1 MNIILTNSYEKGN
14 SRMDVKIY
22 EYDAV
27 IVGAGLAGLA
37 AAKELT
43 EAGKKTAVITKLH
56 PLRSHSGAAQGGI
69 NAALGKDDSTE
80 LHEFDTVKGSDYL
93 ADQDC
98 VEFMCSK
105 APETIRWAERMGAVF
120 SRDEEGDIAIRPF
133 GGQSKP
139 RACYAKDR
147 TGLTLLQTIYEQAD
161 RAGIEVFDEWYCS
174 DLIYED
180 GKVSGV
186 VAYDLRN
193 SEPAIFNAKV
203 TMFATGGHGRAY
215 RFNSNAHANTG
226 DSLSIVARH
235 GLPLEDMEF
244 VQFHPSGLG
253 GSGVLI
259 SEAARGEGGRL
270 FNSEG
275 ERFMTKYAPNAMEL
289 ASRDVVSRAI
299 MEEVRQGKG
308 VGKDGQSVN
317 IDLTHL
323 DPQIIL
329 TKLPELREL
338 AIAFQGQD
346 MLKEPIHI
354 SATAHYSMGG
364 IPTNIN
370 CQVRK
375 SPTEMV
381 EGFYAAGECSC
392 VSVHGANRLGA
403 NSVLEALL
411 FGRHAGETMVKQL
424 DEGIELRPAKVSD
437 ADNCINE
444 MEKLRTS
451 NGKERVPA
459 LREELQ
465 IGMTKNAG
473 VFRTKESLEM
483 QLALINEL
491 LERFNDIR
499 IDDKSKTFNTDLQE
513 ATELGHMLEF
523 SKFIVHGALI
533 REESRGGHFRED
545 FPTRDDAKF
554 MKHTYAYMDKD
565 FNMTHE
571 WGEVVQGKFEPMER
585 KY

>member
-1 MNIILTNSYEKGN
+1 
-14 SRMDVKIY
+14 
-22 EYDAV
+22 
-27 IVGAGLAGLA
+27 
-37 AAKELT
+37 
-43 EAGKKTAVITKLH
+43 
-56 PLRSHSGAAQGGI
+56 
-69 NAALGKDDSTE
+69 
-80 LHEFDTVKGSDYL
+80 
-93 ADQDC
+93 
-98 VEFMCSK
+98 MCTK

-133 GGQSKP
+133 GGQSQP

-147 TGLTLLQTIYEQAD
+147 TGLTLLQTIYEQAN

-174 DLIYED
+174 DLIYKD

-186 VAYDLRN
+186 AAYNIRN

-270 FNSEG
+270 FNSKG
-275 ERFMTKYAPNAMEL
+275 ERFMSKYAPNAMEL

-299 MEEVRQGKG
+299 MQEIREGRG

-346 MLKEPIHI
+346 MLQEPIHI

-364 IPTNIN
+364 IPVNIN

-375 SPTEMV
+375 NTKELV

-411 FGRHAGETMVKQL
+411 FGRHAGENMIKAL
-424 DEGIELRPAKVSD
+424 DDGIELRPALVSD
-437 ADNCINE
+437 ANNMLAE
-444 MEKLRTS
+444 MKKLRTS
-451 NGKERVPA
+451 NGDERVPA

-465 IGMTKNAG
+465 NGMTKNAG
-473 VFRTKESLEM
+473 VFRTKKSLKE
-483 QLALINEL
+483 QLALINDL
-491 LERFNDIR
+491 LKRFNHIR

-513 ATELGHMLEF
+513 AIELGHMLEF
-523 SKFIVHGALI
+523 SKFIVDGALN

-545 FPTRDDAKF
+545 FPKRNDKKF
-554 MKHTYAYMDKD
+554 LKHTYAYMDKN
-565 FNMTHE
+565 FNITSE
-571 WGEVVQGKFEPMER
+571 WGDVVLGKFEPKER
-585 KY
+585 TY

>member
-1 MNIILTNSYEKGN
+1 
-14 SRMDVKIY
+14 MDVTIY

-27 IVGAGLAGLA
+27 VVGAGLAGLA

-43 EAGKKTAVITKLH
+43 EAGRETAVITKLH

-98 VEFMCSK
+98 VELMCSK

-120 SRDEEGDIAIRPF
+120 SRNNEGDIAIRPF

-147 TGLTLLQTIYEQAD
+147 TGLTLLQTIYEQAYK
-161 RAGIEVFDEWYCS
+161 AGIEVFDEWYVGE
-174 DLIYED
+174 LLYED
-180 GKVSGV
+180 GKAYGV
-186 VAYDLRN
+186 VAYNIRN
-193 SEPAIFNAKV
+193 SEVAIFNAKV
-203 TMFATGGHGRAY
+203 VMFATGGHARAY

-253 GSGVLI
+253 GSGILI

-275 ERFMTKYAPNAMEL
+275 ERFMSKYAPNAMEL

-299 MEEVRQGKG
+299 MEEVRAGKG
-308 VGKDGQSVN
+308 VGKNNQSVN

-323 DPQIIL
+323 DPEIIL
-329 TKLPELREL
+329 TRLPELREL

-375 SPTEMV
+375 NPRELV

-403 NSVLEALL
+403 NSLLEALF
-411 FGRHAGETMVKQL
+411 FGRHAGENMVKALNQ
-424 DEGIELRPAKVSD
+424 GIEFKKVKKSD
-437 ADNCINE
+437 ADRFINE
-444 MEKLRTS
+444 LKRVKTS
-451 NGKERVPA
+451 NGKESVPK

-465 IGMTKNAG
+465 NGMTANAG
-473 VFRTKESLEM
+473 VFRTKESLEK
-483 QLALINEL
+483 QLKLIDEL
-491 LERFNDIR
+491 LKRYKNIR
-499 IDDKSKTFNTDLQE
+499 IDDKSNRYNTDLQE
-513 ATELGHMLEF
+513 ALELGHMLEF
-523 SKFIVHGALI
+523 SKFIVYGALI
-533 REESRGGHFRED
+533 REESRGGHYRED
-545 FPTRDDAKF
+545 FPIRDDERF
-554 MKHTYAYMDKD
+554 LKHTYAYMDK
-565 FNMTHE
+565 NYNLTHE
-571 WGEVVQGKFEPMER
+571 WGEVVLGKFEPMER

>member
-1 MNIILTNSYEKGN
+1 MSKNS
-14 SRMDVKIY
+14 DIKIY

-27 IVGAGLAGLA
+27 IVGSGLAGLA

-69 NAALGKDDSTE
+69 NAALGAEDSTE

-98 VEFMCSK
+98 VELMCTK

-120 SRDEEGDIAIRPF
+120 SRNDEGNIAIRPF
-133 GGQSKP
+133 GGQSQP

-161 RAGIEVFDEWYCS
+161 RAGIEVFDEWYAG

-180 GKVSGV
+180 GKASGV
-186 VAYDLRN
+186 VAYDIRN
-193 SEPAIFNAKV
+193 SEVAIFNAKV
-203 TMFATGGHGRAY
+203 TMFATGGNGRLF

-299 MEEVRQGKG
+299 MEEVRQGRG

-317 IDLTHL
+317 LDLTHL
-323 DPQIIL
+323 DPEIIL
-329 TKLPELREL
+329 TRLPELREL

-346 MLKEPIHI
+346 MLNEAIHI

-364 IPTNIN
+364 IPTNID
-370 CQVRK
+370 CQVQK
-375 SPTEMV
+375 NAEGDLV
-381 EGFYAAGECSC
+381 EGFYAAGECAC

-403 NSVLEALL
+403 NSVLEAML
-411 FGRHAGETMVKQL
+411 FGRHAGENMIKAL
-424 DEGIELRPAKVSD
+424 DAGVTLRAATVAD
-437 ADNCINE
+437 ADTLVNE
-444 MEKLRTS
+444 MDGIKTS
-451 NGKERVPA
+451 NGDESIPGLRV
-459 LREELQ
+459 ELQ
-465 IGMTKNAG
+465 NGMTANAG
-473 VFRTKESLEM
+473 VFRTKESLEK
-483 QLALINEL
+483 QLDIIDDVLA
-491 LERFNDIR
+491 RFKNVR
-499 IDDKSKTFNTDLQE
+499 IDDKSNTFNTDLQE
-513 ATELGHMLEF
+513 AIELGHMIES
-523 SKFIVHGALI
+523 SKVVVVGALT
-533 REESRGGHFRED
+533 REESRGGHYRED
-545 FPTRDDAKF
+545 FTTRDDEKF
-554 MKHTYAYMDKD
+554 MKHTYATMDAD
-565 FNMTHE
+565 YNVNIA
-571 WGEVVQGKFEPMER
+571 WGEVTPGKFEPMER

>member
-1 MNIILTNSYEKGN
+1 
-14 SRMDVKIY
+14 MDVKIY

-98 VEFMCSK
+98 VELMCSK

-174 DLIYED
+174 DLIYKD
-180 GKVSGV
+180 GKVSGI
-186 VAYDLRN
+186 VAYDIKN

-411 FGRHAGETMVKQL
+411 FGRHAGENMIKAL
-424 DEGIELRPAKVSD
+424 DEGIELRPAKVAD
-437 ADNCINE
+437 ADTMLEE
-444 MEKLRTS
+444 MKKLKTS
-451 NGKERVPA
+451 NGIERVSA

-473 VFRTKESLEM
+473 VFRSKESLDE
-483 QLALINEL
+483 QIALIDSL
-491 LERFNDIR
+491 LVRFDSIR
-499 IDDKSKTFNTDLQE
+499 IDDKSKIFNTDLQE
-513 ATELGHMLEF
+513 ALELGHMLEF
-523 SKFIVHGALI
+523 SKFIVDGALN

-545 FPTRDDAKF
+545 FPTRDDKKF
-554 MKHTYAYMDKD
+554 LKHTYAYMDKA
-565 FNMTHE
+565 FNITSE
-571 WGEVVQGKFEPMER
+571 WGEVV
-585 KY
+585 

>member
-1 MNIILTNSYEKGN
+1 
-14 SRMDVKIY
+14 MDVKIY

-93 ADQDC
+93 ADQDA
-98 VEFMCSK
+98 VELMCSK

-120 SRDEEGDIAIRPF
+120 SRDKEGDIAIRPF

-147 TGLTLLQTIYEQAD
+147 TGLTLLQTIYEQAY
-161 RAGIEVFDEWYCS
+161 RAGIEVFDEWYAG
-174 DLIYED
+174 DLLYED
-180 GKVSGV
+180 GKAYGV
-186 VAYDLRN
+186 VAYNIRD
-193 SEPAIFNAKV
+193 SKEMAIFNARV
-203 TMFATGGHGRAY
+203 TMFATGGHGRAF

-253 GSGVLI
+253 GSGILI

-270 FNSEG
+270 YNSEG
-275 ERFMTKYAPNAMEL
+275 ERFMSKYAPNAMEL

-308 VGKDGQSVN
+308 VGKDKQSVN

-323 DPQIIL
+323 DPEIIL
-329 TKLPELREL
+329 TRLPELREL

-364 IPTNIN
+364 IPVNID

-375 SPTEMV
+375 NPKELV

-403 NSVLEALL
+403 NSLLEALL
-411 FGRHAGETMVKQL
+411 FGRHAGENMVKAL
-424 DEGIELRPAKVSD
+424 DSGVELRTVTTDD
-437 ADNCINE
+437 ATRFIDE
-444 MEKLRTS
+444 FTRVKTS
-451 NGKERVPA
+451 NGRERVPK

-465 IGMTKNAG
+465 NGMTADAG
-473 VFRTKESLEM
+473 VFRTKESLER
-483 QLALINEL
+483 QLKLIDEL
-491 LERFNDIR
+491 MERYRDIR
-499 IDDKSKTFNTDLQE
+499 IDDKSDTFNTDLQE
-513 ATELGHMLEF
+513 ALELGHMLEF
-523 SKFIVHGALI
+523 SKFIVVGALK
-533 REESRGGHFRED
+533 REESRGGHYRED
-545 FPTRDDAKF
+545 FPTRDDERF
-554 MKHTYAYMDKD
+554 LKHTYAYMDKD
-565 FNMTHE
+565 YNINIE
-571 WGEVVQGKFEPMER
+571 WGDVVLGKFEPMER

>member
-1 MNIILTNSYEKGN
+1 
-14 SRMDVKIY
+14 MDVKIY

-27 IVGAGLAGLA
+27 VVGAGLAGLA

-93 ADQDC
+93 ADQDA
-98 VEFMCSK
+98 VELMCSK

-120 SRDEEGDIAIRPF
+120 SRDKEGDIAIRPF

-147 TGLTLLQTIYEQAD
+147 TGLTLLQTIYEQAY
-161 RAGIEVFDEWYCS
+161 RAGIEVFDEWYAG
-174 DLIYED
+174 DLLYED
-180 GKVSGV
+180 GKAYGV
-186 VAYDLRN
+186 VAYNIRD
-193 SEPAIFNAKV
+193 SKEMAIFNARV
-203 TMFATGGHGRAY
+203 TMFATGGHGRAF

-253 GSGVLI
+253 GSGILI

-270 FNSEG
+270 YNSEG
-275 ERFMTKYAPNAMEL
+275 ERFMSKYAPNAMEL

-308 VGKDGQSVN
+308 VGKDKQSVN

-323 DPQIIL
+323 DPEIIL
-329 TKLPELREL
+329 TRLPELREL

-364 IPTNIN
+364 IPVNID

-375 SPTEMV
+375 NPKELV

-403 NSVLEALL
+403 NSLLEALL
-411 FGRHAGETMVKQL
+411 FGRHAGENMVKAL
-424 DEGIELRPAKVSD
+424 DSGVELRRATQDDAKRFIDEFTRV
-437 ADNCINE
+437 
-444 MEKLRTS
+444 KTS
-451 NGKERVPA
+451 NGKERVPK

-465 IGMTKNAG
+465 NGMTADAG
-473 VFRTKESLEM
+473 VFRSKESLER
-483 QLALINEL
+483 QLKLIDNL
-491 LERFNDIR
+491 IERYRDIR
-499 IDDKSKTFNTDLQE
+499 IDDKSDTFNTDLQE
-513 ATELGHMLEF
+513 ALELGHMLEF
-523 SKFIVHGALI
+523 SKFIVVGALK
-533 REESRGGHFRED
+533 REESRGGHYRED
-545 FPTRDDAKF
+545 FPTRDDERF
-554 MKHTYAYMDKD
+554 LKHTYAYMDKD
-565 FNMTHE
+565 YNINIE
-571 WGEVVQGKFEPMER
+571 WGDVVLGKFEPMER

>member
-1 MNIILTNSYEKGN
+1 MSI
-14 SRMDVKIY
+14 KIY

-98 VEFMCSK
+98 VELMCSK

-174 DLIYED
+174 DLIYND

-186 VAYDLRN
+186 VAYDIRT
-193 SEPAIFNAKV
+193 SEVAIFNANV

-323 DPQIIL
+323 DPEIIL

-370 CQVRK
+370 CQVQK
-375 SPTEMV
+375 NGAGDLV

-403 NSVLEALL
+403 NSVLEAML
-411 FGRHAGETMVKQL
+411 FGRHAGENMIKAL
-424 DEGIELRPAKVSD
+424 DEGVELRPAKVSD
-437 ADNCINE
+437 ADACIEE
-444 MEKLRTS
+444 MTTLLTS

-473 VFRTKESLEM
+473 VFRTKESLQE
-483 QLALINEL
+483 QLDLIDEL
-491 LERFNDIR
+491 LVRFKDIR

-523 SKFIVHGALI
+523 SKFIVDGALN

-545 FPTRDDAKF
+545 FPTRDDEKF

-565 FNMTHE
+565 YKMTSE

>member
-1 MNIILTNSYEKGN
+1 
-14 SRMDVKIY
+14 MDVKIY

-93 ADQDC
+93 ADQDA
-98 VEFMCSK
+98 VELMCSK

-120 SRDEEGDIAIRPF
+120 SRDKEGDIAIRPF

-147 TGLTLLQTIYEQAD
+147 TGLTLLQTIYEQAF
-161 RAGIEVFDEWYCS
+161 RAGIEVFDEWYAG
-174 DLIYED
+174 DLLYKD

-186 VAYDLRN
+186 VAYNIRD
-193 SEPAIFNAKV
+193 SKEIAIFNAKV
-203 TMFATGGHGRAY
+203 TMFATGGHGRAF

-253 GSGVLI
+253 GSGILI

-270 FNSEG
+270 YNSEG

-308 VGKDGQSVN
+308 VGKDKQSVN

-323 DPQIIL
+323 DPEIIL
-329 TKLPELREL
+329 TRLPELREL

-364 IPTNIN
+364 IPVNID

-375 SPTEMV
+375 NPNELV

-403 NSVLEALL
+403 NSLLEALF
-411 FGRHAGETMVKQL
+411 FGRHAGENMVKAL
-424 DEGIELRPAKVSD
+424 DSGVELRRATQDDAKRFIDEFTRV
-437 ADNCINE
+437 
-444 MEKLRTS
+444 KTS
-451 NGKERVPA
+451 NGKERVPK

-465 IGMTKNAG
+465 NGMTADAG
-473 VFRTKESLEM
+473 VFRTKESLER
-483 QLALINEL
+483 QLKLIDEL
-491 LERFNDIR
+491 MERYRDIR
-499 IDDKSKTFNTDLQE
+499 IDDKSDTFNTDFQE
-513 ATELGHMLEF
+513 ALELGHMLEF
-523 SKFIVHGALI
+523 SKFIVVGALK
-533 REESRGGHFRED
+533 REESRGGHYRED
-545 FPTRDDAKF
+545 FPTRDDERF
-554 MKHTYAYMDKD
+554 LKHTYAYMDKD
-565 FNMTHE
+565 YNINIE
-571 WGEVVQGKFEPMER
+571 WGDVVLGKFEPMER

>member
-1 MNIILTNSYEKGN
+1 MSKNS
-14 SRMDVKIY
+14 DIKIY

-27 IVGAGLAGLA
+27 IVGSGLAGLA

-69 NAALGKDDSTE
+69 NAALGKEDSTE

-98 VEFMCSK
+98 VELMCAK
-105 APETIRWAERMGAVF
+105 APETIRWAEHMGAVF

-133 GGQSKP
+133 GGQSQP

-147 TGLTLLQTIYEQAD
+147 TGLTLLQTIYEQAY
-161 RAGIEVFDEWYCS
+161 RAGIEVFDEWYAG

-180 GKVSGV
+180 GKASGV
-186 VAYDLRN
+186 VAYDIRN
-193 SEPAIFNAKV
+193 SEVAIFNAKV
-203 TMFATGGHGRAY
+203 TMFATGGNGRLF

-299 MEEVRQGKG
+299 MEEVRQGRG
-308 VGKDGQSVN
+308 VGKGGQSVN

-323 DPQIIL
+323 DPEIIL
-329 TKLPELREL
+329 TRLPELREL

-364 IPTNIN
+364 IPTNID
-370 CQVRK
+370 CQVQK
-375 SPTEMV
+375 NSAGDLV
-381 EGFYAAGECSC
+381 EGFYAAGECAC

-403 NSVLEALL
+403 NSVLEAML
-411 FGRHAGETMVKQL
+411 FGRHAGENMIKAL
-424 DEGIELRPAKVSD
+424 DEGMTLRKATVAD
-437 ADNCINE
+437 ADTFVHE
-444 MEKLRTS
+444 MNIIKTS
-451 NGKERVPA
+451 NGAESIPG

-465 IGMTKNAG
+465 VGMTADAG
-473 VFRTKESLEM
+473 VFRTKESLER
-483 QLALINEL
+483 QLALIDDL
-491 LERFNDIR
+491 LVRFNNVR
-499 IDDKSKTFNTDLQE
+499 IDDKSNTFNTDLQE
-513 ATELGHMLEF
+513 AIELGHMIE
-523 SKFIVHGALI
+523 SAKIVVVGALT
-533 REESRGGHFRED
+533 REESRGGHYRED
-545 FPTRDDAKF
+545 FPTRDDEKF

-565 FNMTHE
+565 FGVNIG

>member
-1 MNIILTNSYEKGN
+1 MSTNP
-14 SRMDVKIY
+14 DVKIY

-43 EAGKKTAVITKLH
+43 EAGMKTAIITKLH

-69 NAALGKDDSTE
+69 NAALHPDDSTE

-98 VEFMCSK
+98 VELMCTK

-120 SRDEEGDIAIRPF
+120 SRDEKGDIAIRPF

-147 TGLTLLQTIYEQAD
+147 TGLAVLQAIYEQAH
-161 RAGIEVFDEWYCS
+161 RAGIEVYDEWYAA
-174 DLIYED
+174 DLLYKD

-186 VAYDLRN
+186 AAYDIRN
-193 SEPAIFNAKV
+193 SKPAIFNAKV

-270 FNSEG
+270 FNSLG
-275 ERFMTKYAPNAMEL
+275 ERFMEKYAPNAMEL

-299 MEEVRQGKG
+299 MEEVRQGRG

-323 DPQIIL
+323 DPEIIL
-329 TKLPELREL
+329 TRLPELREL

-346 MLKEPIHI
+346 MLKEAIHI

-375 SPTEMV
+375 SPTEFV

-411 FGRHAGETMVKQL
+411 FGRHAGENMVKELQ
-424 DEGIELRPAKVSD
+424 EGNIELRKATVSD
-437 ADNCINE
+437 ADTMLAE
-444 MEKLRTS
+444 MHKLKTS
-451 NGKERVPA
+451 NGTERVPA
-459 LREELQ
+459 LRIELQ
-465 IGMTKNAG
+465 DGMTKNAG
-473 VFRTKESLEM
+473 VFRTKESLEA
-483 QLALINEL
+483 QIVLIDSL
-491 LERFNDIR
+491 LERFNNIR
-499 IDDKSKTFNTDLQE
+499 IDDKSNTFNTDLQE
-513 ATELGHMLEF
+513 AIELGHMLEF
-523 SKFIVHGALI
+523 SKFIVDGALN
-533 REESRGGHFRED
+533 REESRGGHYRED
-545 FPTRDDAKF
+545 FPTRDDKNF
-554 MKHTYAYMDKD
+554 LKHTYAYMDKE

-571 WGEVVQGKFEPMER
+571 WGEVVLGKFEPKER
-585 KY
+585 TY

>member
-1 MNIILTNSYEKGN
+1 MGIQIH
-14 SRMDVKIY
+14 

-69 NAALGKDDSTE
+69 NAALGAEDSTE

-98 VEFMCSK
+98 VELMCTK

-120 SRDEEGDIAIRPF
+120 SRNEEGNIAIRPF

-147 TGLTLLQTIYEQAD
+147 TGLTLLQTIYEQAY
-161 RAGIEVFDEWYCS
+161 RAGIEVFDEWYAG

-186 VAYDLRN
+186 VAYNIRN
-193 SEPAIFNAKV
+193 SEMAIFNAKV
-203 TMFATGGHGRAY
+203 TMFATGGHARAF

-270 FNSEG
+270 YNSEG

-299 MEEVRQGKG
+299 MEEVRQGRG

-323 DPQIIL
+323 DPEIIL
-329 TKLPELREL
+329 TRLPELREL

-346 MLKEPIHI
+346 MIKEPIHI

-364 IPTNIN
+364 IPTNID
-370 CQVRK
+370 CQVQK
-375 SPTEMV
+375 DEKGNLV

-411 FGRHAGETMVKQL
+411 FGRHAGENMIKAL
-424 DEGIELRPAKVSD
+424 DEGIELRKASEKD
-437 ADNCINE
+437 AERFVTEFETI
-444 MEKLRTS
+444 KRS
-451 NGKERVPA
+451 NGKETVPG
-459 LREELQ
+459 LRAELQ
-465 IGMTKNAG
+465 AGMTADAG
-473 VFRTKESLEM
+473 VFRSKESLER
-483 QLALINEL
+483 QLKLIDEL
-491 LERFNDIR
+491 LVRFKNIR
-499 IDDKSKTFNTDLQE
+499 IDDKSDTFNTDLQE
-513 ATELGHMLEF
+513 ALELGHMLEF
-523 SKFIVHGALI
+523 SKFIVDGALN
-533 REESRGGHFRED
+533 REESRGGHYRED
-545 FPTRDDAKF
+545 FPTRDDEKF
-554 MKHTYAYMDKD
+554 LKHTYAFMDE
-565 FNMTHE
+565 NYNIRTE
-571 WGEVVQGKFEPMER
+571 WGEVTLGKFEPKER

>member
-1 MNIILTNSYEKGN
+1 MSKNS
-14 SRMDVKIY
+14 DIKIY

-27 IVGAGLAGLA
+27 IVGSGLAGLA

-43 EAGKKTAVITKLH
+43 EAGKKTAIITKLH

-69 NAALGKDDSTE
+69 NAAIGPEDSTE

-98 VEFMCSK
+98 VELMCTK
-105 APETIRWAERMGAVF
+105 APETIRWAERMGATF
-120 SRDEEGDIAIRPF
+120 SRNEEGNIAIRPF

-147 TGLTLLQTIYEQAD
+147 TGLALLQAIYEQAD
-161 RAGIEVFDEWYCS
+161 RAGIEVFDEWYAA
-174 DLIYED
+174 DLLYKD
-180 GKVSGV
+180 GKAYGV
-186 VAYDLRN
+186 AAYDIRN
-193 SEPAIFNAKV
+193 SKPAIFNAKV

-226 DSLSIVARH
+226 DSLSIVSRH

-275 ERFMTKYAPNAMEL
+275 ERFMSKYAPNAMEL

-299 MEEVRQGKG
+299 MEEVRQGRG

-323 DPQIIL
+323 DPEIIL
-329 TKLPELREL
+329 TRLPELREL

-370 CQVRK
+370 CEVRK
-375 SPTEMV
+375 SPTEMT
-381 EGFYAAGECSC
+381 EGFYAAGECAC

-403 NSVLEALL
+403 ISVLEALL
-411 FGRHAGETMVKQL
+411 FGRHAGENMVKKI
-424 DEGIELRPAKVSD
+424 DEGIELYPASEAD
-437 ADNCINE
+437 AETMLSEI
-444 MEKLRTS
+444 EKIKTS
-451 NGKERVPA
+451 NGNETVPGI
-459 LREELQ
+459 REELQ
-465 IGMTKNAG
+465 AGMTADAG
-473 VFRTKESLEM
+473 VFRTKESLER
-483 QLALINEL
+483 QLKLIDEL
-491 LERFNDIR
+491 LGRYNNIR
-499 IDDKSKTFNTDLQE
+499 IDDKSDTFNTDLQE
-513 ATELGHMLEF
+513 AIELGHMLEF
-523 SKFIVHGALI
+523 SKFIVYGALN
-533 REESRGGHFRED
+533 REESRGGHYRED

-554 MKHTYAYMDKD
+554 LKHTYAYMDKE
-565 FNMTHE
+565 FNMTQE
-571 WGEVVQGKFEPMER
+571 WGEVVLGKFEPKER
-585 KY
+585 TY

>member
-1 MNIILTNSYEKGN
+1 MSKNS
-14 SRMDVKIY
+14 DIKIY

-27 IVGAGLAGLA
+27 IVGSGLAGLA

-43 EAGKKTAVITKLH
+43 EAGKRTAVITKLQ

-69 NAALGKDDSTE
+69 NAALGKEDSTE

-98 VEFMCSK
+98 VELMCTK

-120 SRDEEGDIAIRPF
+120 SRDKEGDIAIRPF
-133 GGQSKP
+133 GGQSQP

-161 RAGIEVFDEWYCS
+161 RAGIEVFDEWYAG
-174 DLIYED
+174 DLIYKD

-186 VAYDLRN
+186 VAYDISN
-193 SEPAIFNAKV
+193 TQPAIFNAKV
-203 TMFATGGHGRAY
+203 TMFATGGNGRLF

-299 MEEVRQGKG
+299 MEEVRQGRG

-323 DPQIIL
+323 DPEIIL
-329 TKLPELREL
+329 TRLPELREL

-364 IPTNIN
+364 IPTNID
-370 CQVRK
+370 CQVQK
-375 SPTEMV
+375 NANGDLI
-381 EGFYAAGECSC
+381 EGFYAAGECAC

-411 FGRHAGETMVKQL
+411 FGRHAGENMIKAL
-424 DEGIELRPAKVSD
+424 DEGIELRPATTSD
-437 ADNCINE
+437 ADTMIQE
-444 MEKLRTS
+444 IHSIKTS
-451 NGKERVPA
+451 NGKESVPK
-459 LREELQ
+459 LREALQ
-465 IGMTKNAG
+465 IGMTADAG
-473 VFRTKESLEM
+473 VFRTKASLTK
-483 QLALINEL
+483 QLELIDDL
-491 LERFNDIR
+491 LVRFKDIY
-499 IDDKSKTFNTDLQE
+499 IDDKSDTFNTDLQE
-513 ATELGHMLEF
+513 AIELGHMLE
-523 SKFIVHGALI
+523 SAKFVVVGALT
-533 REESRGGHFRED
+533 REESRGGHYRED
-545 FPTRDDAKF
+545 FPNRDDANF
-554 MKHTYAYMDKD
+554 LKHTYATMDKA
-565 FNMTHE
+565 FNITTE
-571 WGEVVQGKFEPMER
+571 WGDVTLGKFEPKER
-585 KY
+585 TY

>member
-1 MNIILTNSYEKGN
+1 
-14 SRMDVKIY
+14 MDVKIY

-98 VEFMCSK
+98 VELMCTK

-147 TGLTLLQTIYEQAD
+147 TGLALLQAIYEQAD
-161 RAGIEVFDEWYCS
+161 RAGIEVFDEWYCA
-174 DLIYED
+174 DLLYED

-193 SEPAIFNAKV
+193 SQPAIFNAKV

-215 RFNSNAHANTG
+215 KFNSNAHANTG

-411 FGRHAGETMVKQL
+411 FGRHAGENMVKQL
-424 DEGIELRPAKVSD
+424 NEGIALRPAKISD
-437 ADNCINE
+437 ANTMLDE
-444 MEKLRTS
+444 VERLKTS
-451 NGKERVPA
+451 NGNENVAK
-459 LREELQ
+459 LREQLQ
-465 IGMTKNAG
+465 VGMTKNAG
-473 VFRTKESLEM
+473 VFRTKESLEE
-483 QLALINEL
+483 QVALIDDL
-491 LERFNDIR
+491 LSRFKNIR
-499 IDDKSKTFNTDLQE
+499 IDDKSKTFNTELQE

-523 SKFIVHGALI
+523 SKFIVVGALN

-545 FPTRDDAKF
+545 FPTRDDVNF
-554 MKHTYAYMDKD
+554 LKHTYAYMDKD
-565 FNMTHE
+565 YNIKSE
-571 WGEVVQGKFEPMER
+571 WGEVVLGKFEPKER
-585 KY
+585 TY

>member
-1 MNIILTNSYEKGN
+1 MGIMIH
-14 SRMDVKIY
+14 

-98 VEFMCSK
+98 VELMCTK

-174 DLIYED
+174 DLIYKD

-186 VAYDLRN
+186 VAYDLRT
-193 SEPAIFNAKV
+193 SQPAIFNAKV

-299 MEEVRQGKG
+299 MEEVRQGRG

-323 DPQIIL
+323 DPEIIL
-329 TKLPELREL
+329 TRLPELREL

-370 CQVRK
+370 CQVQK
-375 SPTEMV
+375 NAAGDLV

-403 NSVLEALL
+403 NSVLEAML
-411 FGRHAGETMVKQL
+411 FGRHAGENMVKAL
-424 DEGIELRPAKVSD
+424 DEGVELRPAKESD
-437 ADNCINE
+437 AQGTVNE
-444 MEKLRTS
+444 MNTLLTS
-451 NGKERVPA
+451 NGKERVA
-459 LREELQ
+459 KLREELQ
-465 IGMTKNAG
+465 IGMTADAG
-473 VFRTKESLEM
+473 VFRSKESLER
-483 QLALINEL
+483 QLKLINEL
-491 LERFNDIR
+491 LVRFKDIR

-523 SKFIVHGALI
+523 SKFIVDGALN
-533 REESRGGHFRED
+533 REESRGGHYRED
-545 FPTRDDAKF
+545 FPTRDDEKF

-565 FNMTHE
+565 FNMTQE
-571 WGEVVQGKFEPMER
+571 WGEVTQGKFEPMER

>member
-1 MNIILTNSYEKGN
+1 MSI
-14 SRMDVKIY
+14 KIH

-43 EAGKKTAVITKLH
+43 EAGKRTAVITKLH

-98 VEFMCSK
+98 VELMCTK

-186 VAYDLRN
+186 VAYDIRT

-299 MEEVRQGKG
+299 MEEVRQGRG

-323 DPQIIL
+323 DPEIIL
-329 TKLPELREL
+329 TRLPELREL

-370 CQVRK
+370 CQVEK
-375 SPTEMV
+375 NANKELV

-403 NSVLEALL
+403 NSVLEAML
-411 FGRHAGETMVKQL
+411 FGRHAGENMVKAL
-424 DEGIELRPAKVSD
+424 DEGVELRPAKASD
-437 ADNCINE
+437 ADATINE
-444 MEKLRTS
+444 MTTLRTS
-451 NGKERVPA
+451 NGKERVA
-459 LREELQ
+459 KLREELQ
-465 IGMTKNAG
+465 IGMTADAG
-473 VFRTKESLEM
+473 VFRTKESLER
-483 QLALINEL
+483 QLKLINEL
-491 LERFNDIR
+491 LVRFRDIR

-523 SKFIVHGALI
+523 SKFIVDGALN
-533 REESRGGHFRED
+533 REESRGGHYRED
-545 FPTRDDAKF
+545 FPTRDDERF
-554 MKHTYAYMDKD
+554 MKHTYAYMDKEY
-565 FNMTHE
+565 NMTQE
-571 WGEVVQGKFEPMER
+571 WGEVTQGKFEPMER

>member
-1 MNIILTNSYEKGN
+1 MGITIH
-14 SRMDVKIY
+14 

-69 NAALGKDDSTE
+69 NAALSKEDSTE

-98 VEFMCSK
+98 VELMCSK

-120 SRDEEGDIAIRPF
+120 SRDEDGNIAIRPF

-147 TGLTLLQTIYEQAD
+147 TGLAVLQAIYEQAF

-174 DLIYED
+174 DLIYKD

-186 VAYDLRN
+186 VAYDLRT

-253 GSGVLI
+253 GSGILI

-299 MEEVRQGKG
+299 MEEVRQGRG

-323 DPQIIL
+323 DPEIIL
-329 TKLPELREL
+329 TRLPELREL

-370 CQVRK
+370 CQVQK
-375 SPTEMV
+375 NAKGDVV

-403 NSVLEALL
+403 NSLLEALF
-411 FGRHAGETMVKQL
+411 FGRHAGENMVKAL
-424 DEGIELRPAKVSD
+424 DEGIELRPATEAD
-437 ADNCINE
+437 AKNTLEE
-444 MEKLRTS
+444 MNRLLTS
-451 NGKERVPA
+451 NGKERVA
-459 LREELQ
+459 KLREELQ
-465 IGMTKNAG
+465 NGMTADAG
-473 VFRTKESLEM
+473 VFRSKESLER
-483 QLALINEL
+483 QLKLIDEL
-491 LERFNDIR
+491 LVRFKDIR

-523 SKFIVHGALI
+523 SKFIVYGALI
-533 REESRGGHFRED
+533 REESRGGHYRED
-545 FPTRDDAKF
+545 FPTRDDEKF
-554 MKHTYAYMDKD
+554 LKHTYAYMDKD
-565 FNMTHE
+565 YNMSHE
-571 WGEVVQGKFEPMER
+571 WGDVVIDKFEPMER

>member
-1 MNIILTNSYEKGN
+1 
-14 SRMDVKIY
+14 MDVKIY

-27 IVGAGLAGLA
+27 VVGAGLAGLA

-93 ADQDC
+93 ADQDA
-98 VEFMCSK
+98 VELMCSK

-120 SRDEEGDIAIRPF
+120 SRDDEGDIAIRPF

-147 TGLTLLQTIYEQAD
+147 TGLTLLQTIYEQAF
-161 RAGIEVFDEWYCS
+161 RAGIEVFDEWYAG
-174 DLIYED
+174 DLLYED

-186 VAYDLRN
+186 VAYNIRN
-193 SEPAIFNAKV
+193 SKEVVIFNAKV

-253 GSGVLI
+253 GSGILI

-270 FNSEG
+270 YNSEG
-275 ERFMTKYAPNAMEL
+275 ERFMSKYAPNAMEL

-299 MEEVRQGKG
+299 MEEVRQGRG
-308 VGKDGQSVN
+308 VGKDKQSVN

-323 DPQIIL
+323 DPEIIL
-329 TKLPELREL
+329 TRLPELREL

-364 IPTNIN
+364 IPVNID

-375 SPTEMV
+375 NPNELV

-403 NSVLEALL
+403 NSLLEALF
-411 FGRHAGETMVKQL
+411 FGRHAGQSMIKALNDGVELKSVTTDDAKRFIDEFTRVK
-424 DEGIELRPAKVSD
+424 
-437 ADNCINE
+437 
-444 MEKLRTS
+444 TS
-451 NGKERVPA
+451 NGKERVPK

-465 IGMTKNAG
+465 NGMTADAG
-473 VFRTKESLEM
+473 VFRSKESLER
-483 QLALINEL
+483 QLKLIDEL
-491 LERFNDIR
+491 IERYRDIR
-499 IDDKSKTFNTDLQE
+499 IDDKSDTFNTDLQE
-513 ATELGHMLEF
+513 ALELGHMLEF
-523 SKFIVHGALI
+523 SKFIVVGALN
-533 REESRGGHFRED
+533 REESRGGHYRED
-545 FPTRDDAKF
+545 FPTRDDKRF
-554 MKHTYAYMDKD
+554 LKHTYAYMDKD
-565 FNMTHE
+565 YNINIE
-571 WGEVVQGKFEPMER
+571 WGDVVLGKFEPMER

>member
-1 MNIILTNSYEKGN
+1 
-14 SRMDVKIY
+14 MDVKIY

-98 VEFMCSK
+98 VELMCSK

-174 DLIYED
+174 DLIYKD
-180 GKVSGV
+180 GKVSGI
-186 VAYDLRN
+186 VAYDIKN

-411 FGRHAGETMVKQL
+411 FGRHAGENMIKAL
-424 DEGIELRPAKVSD
+424 DEGIELRPAKVAD
-437 ADNCINE
+437 ADTMLEE
-444 MEKLRTS
+444 MKKLKTS
-451 NGKERVPA
+451 NGIERVSA

-473 VFRTKESLEM
+473 VFRSKESLDE
-483 QLALINEL
+483 QIALIDSL
-491 LERFNDIR
+491 LVRFDSIR
-499 IDDKSKTFNTDLQE
+499 IDDKSKIFNTDLQE
-513 ATELGHMLEF
+513 ALELGHMLEF
-523 SKFIVHGALI
+523 SKFIVDGALN

-545 FPTRDDAKF
+545 FPTRDDKKF
-554 MKHTYAYMDKD
+554 LKHTYAYMDKA
-565 FNMTHE
+565 FNITSE
-571 WGEVVQGKFEPMER
+571 WGEVVLGKFEPKER
-585 KY
+585 TY

>member
-1 MNIILTNSYEKGN
+1 
-14 SRMDVKIY
+14 MDVKIY

-69 NAALGKDDSTE
+69 NAALHSDDSTE

-98 VEFMCSK
+98 VELMCSK
-105 APETIRWAERMGAVF
+105 APETIRWVERMGATF

-147 TGLTLLQTIYEQAD
+147 TGLAVLQAIYEQAS
-161 RAGIEVFDEWYCS
+161 RAGIEVFDEWYAA
-174 DLIYED
+174 DLLYKD

-186 VAYDLRN
+186 VAYDIRN
-193 SEPAIFNAKV
+193 SKPAIFNAKV
-203 TMFATGGHGRAY
+203 TMFATGGHARAY

-253 GSGVLI
+253 GSGILI

-270 FNSEG
+270 YNSKG
-275 ERFMTKYAPNAMEL
+275 ERFMSKYAPNAMEL

-299 MEEVRQGKG
+299 MEEVRAGRG

-323 DPQIIL
+323 DPEIIL
-329 TKLPELREL
+329 TRLPELREL

-375 SPTEMV
+375 SPTEIV

-392 VSVHGANRLGA
+392 ISVHGANRLGA
-403 NSVLEALL
+403 NSLLEALF
-411 FGRHAGETMVKQL
+411 FGRHAGQNMVKAL
-424 DEGIELRPAKVSD
+424 DEGIELRPAKISD
-437 ADNCINE
+437 ANTMLEEVNR
-444 MEKLRTS
+444 LLTS
-451 NGKERVPA
+451 NGKEKVA
-459 LREELQ
+459 KLREELQ
-465 IGMTKNAG
+465 NGMTANAG
-473 VFRTKESLEM
+473 VFRSKESLEK
-483 QLALINEL
+483 QIKLIDEL
-491 LERFNDIR
+491 LIRYRDIR

-513 ATELGHMLEF
+513 AIELGHMLEF
-523 SKFIVHGALI
+523 SKFIVVGALN
-533 REESRGGHFRED
+533 REESRGGHYRED
-545 FPTRDDAKF
+545 FPERNDEKF
-554 MKHTYAYMDKD
+554 LKHTYAYMDKD
-565 FNMTHE
+565 YNISIE
-571 WGEVVQGKFEPMER
+571 WGEVVLGKFEPMER

>member
-1 MNIILTNSYEKGN
+1 MGIMIH
-14 SRMDVKIY
+14 

-69 NAALGKDDSTE
+69 NAALGRDDSTE

-98 VEFMCSK
+98 VELMCSK

-147 TGLTLLQTIYEQAD
+147 TGLTLLQTIYEQAH

-174 DLIYED
+174 DLIYKD

-186 VAYDLRN
+186 VAYDLRT
-193 SEPAIFNAKV
+193 SQPAIFNAKV

-270 FNSEG
+270 YNSEG
-275 ERFMTKYAPNAMEL
+275 ERFMSKYAPNAMEL

-323 DPQIIL
+323 DPEIIL
-329 TKLPELREL
+329 TRLPELREL

-370 CQVRK
+370 CQVK
-375 SPTEMV
+375 KNASGDLV

-403 NSVLEALL
+403 NSLLEALF
-411 FGRHAGETMVKQL
+411 FGRHAGENMVKTL
-424 DEGIELRPAKVSD
+424 NEGIELRQATETDAK
-437 ADNCINE
+437 NTLNE
-444 MEKLRTS
+444 MNTLLTS
-451 NGKERVPA
+451 NGKERVPK

-465 IGMTKNAG
+465 IGMTADAG
-473 VFRTKESLEM
+473 VFRTKESLER
-483 QLALINEL
+483 QLKLIDEL
-491 LERFNDIR
+491 LVRFKDIR
-499 IDDKSKTFNTDLQE
+499 LDDKSKTFNTDLQE

-523 SKFIVHGALI
+523 SKFIVDGALN
-533 REESRGGHFRED
+533 REESRGGHYRED
-545 FPTRDDAKF
+545 FPTRDDERF
-554 MKHTYAYMDKD
+554 MKHTYAYMDKEY
-565 FNMTHE
+565 NMTQE
-571 WGEVVQGKFEPMER
+571 WGEVTQGKFEPMER

>member
-1 MNIILTNSYEKGN
+1 
-14 SRMDVKIY
+14 MDVKIY

-69 NAALGKDDSTE
+69 NAALHSDDSTE

-98 VEFMCSK
+98 VELMCSK
-105 APETIRWAERMGAVF
+105 APETIRWVERMGATF

-147 TGLTLLQTIYEQAD
+147 TGLAVLQAIYEQAS
-161 RAGIEVFDEWYCS
+161 RAGIEVFDEWYAA
-174 DLIYED
+174 DLLYKD

-186 VAYDLRN
+186 VAYDIRN
-193 SEPAIFNAKV
+193 SKPAIFNAKV
-203 TMFATGGHGRAY
+203 TMFATGGHARAY

-253 GSGVLI
+253 GSGILI

-270 FNSEG
+270 YNSKG
-275 ERFMTKYAPNAMEL
+275 ERFMSKYAPNAMEL

-299 MEEVRQGKG
+299 MEEVRAGRG

-323 DPQIIL
+323 DPEIIL
-329 TKLPELREL
+329 TRLPELREL

-375 SPTEMV
+375 SPTEIV

-403 NSVLEALL
+403 NSLLEALF
-411 FGRHAGETMVKQL
+411 FGRHAGQNMVKQL
-424 DEGIELRPAKVSD
+424 NEGIELRPAKISD
-437 ADNCINE
+437 ANTMLEEVNR
-444 MEKLRTS
+444 LLTS
-451 NGKERVPA
+451 NGKEKVA
-459 LREELQ
+459 KLREELQ
-465 IGMTKNAG
+465 NGMTANAG
-473 VFRTKESLEM
+473 VFRSKESLEK
-483 QLALINEL
+483 QIKLIDEL
-491 LERFNDIR
+491 LIRYRDIR

-513 ATELGHMLEF
+513 AIELGHMLEF
-523 SKFIVHGALI
+523 SKFIVVGALN
-533 REESRGGHFRED
+533 REESRGGHYRED
-545 FPTRDDAKF
+545 FPERNDEKF
-554 MKHTYAYMDKD
+554 LKHTYAYMDKD
-565 FNMTHE
+565 YNISIE
-571 WGEVVQGKFEPMER
+571 WGEVVLGKFEPMER